1 MIPASFVRTV
11 TLLPD
16 GQHELVEYRHPEGWY
31 CSYHVPL
38 TLDPDS
44 IERYRESC
52 EMAVEDHLARVV
64 KQ

>member
-31 CSYHVPL
+31 CSYHIPL
-38 TLDPDS
+38 TL
-44 IERYRESC
+44 
-52 EMAVEDHLARVV
+52 AT
-64 KQ
+64 